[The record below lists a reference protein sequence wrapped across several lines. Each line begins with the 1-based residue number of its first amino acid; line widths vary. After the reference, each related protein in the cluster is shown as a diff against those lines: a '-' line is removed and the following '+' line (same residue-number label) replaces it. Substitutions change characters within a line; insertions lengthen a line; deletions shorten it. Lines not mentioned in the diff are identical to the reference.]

1 MQPCRPTAT
10 PNIEKIY
17 LDAAKQPDDT
27 LAKIVFS
34 KNNVPDVI
42 YDPNYSAVETI
53 LKEEQELY
61 MIGEQDIDTTMSNFE
76 SRRAEILGQ

>member
-1 MQPCRPTAT
+1 M
-10 PNIEKIY
+10 
-17 LDAAKQPDDT
+17 
-27 LAKIVFS
+27 FS

-76 SRRAEILGQ
+76 ARRAEILGK